1 MPKVFLK
8 TLRRNTTSEPKTVD
22 IVQRV
27 KNAVGPDGVVRA
39 AVRYIEAQ
47 HVSVQSTIAM
57 QFQNQRFRD
66 AIFGKG
72 SQQLNHKDDAL
83 VW

>member
-1 MPKVFLK
+1 MK
-8 TLRRNTTSEPKTVD
+8 TLRRNKISEPKTVD
-22 IVQRV
+22 IGQRV
-27 KNAVGPDGVVRA
+27 ENAVGPDGVVRA

-72 SQQLNHKDDAL
+72 SQ
-83 VW
+83 